1 MKQWVNAVSL
11 DWGGIG
17 AKMYTPDTKGQWACL
32 DGSKTI
38 PFTAVNDDYCDCPDG
53 SDEPGTI
60 TISSLKQKEIQSA
73 TGDHLHSDREL
84 N

>member
-1 MKQWVNAVSL
+1 MKQCTNALSL
-11 DWGGIG
+11 ELNGIG
-17 AKMYTPDTKGQWACL
+17 AKVYTPDTKGQWACL

-60 TISSLKQKEIQSA
+60 AISSMKQKEIQSA
-73 TGDHLHSDREL
+73 TVDHCLLIE
-84 N
+84 